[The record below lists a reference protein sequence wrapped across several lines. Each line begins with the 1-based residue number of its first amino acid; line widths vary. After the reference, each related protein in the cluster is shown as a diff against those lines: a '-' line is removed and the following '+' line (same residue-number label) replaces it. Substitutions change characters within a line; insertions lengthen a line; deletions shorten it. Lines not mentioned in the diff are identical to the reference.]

1 MEDFKNLNSNKNIED
16 FNSELEFDSEILA
29 RSNIDF
35 NTNKQK
41 FNKNKKVIFL
51 N

>member
-1 MEDFKNLNSNKNIED
+1 MEDFKNFNNKNLED
-16 FNSELEFDSEILA
+16 FNSEMEFDSEILIK
-29 RSNIDF
+29 SNIDF

-41 FNKNKKVIFL
+41 FNKNKEVKIY